1 MKSFLSITSQPVF
14 YDLSER
20 FEPFLNKVSK
30 LPQCKINVFE
40 KADSANFVADSAFL
54 QLVDSQFPKNATEI
68 NGFSFARCGDGVA
81 VFRSGNSISWVH
93 NNFQNIDACLYYD
106 NPNLQVLNQIMM
118 RAYSY
123 TAVFNDALII
133 HSAAINYNGEG
144 ILFCGVPG
152 AGKSTQ
158 SKLWQKVYNAEPIN
172 NDQPCVIFENGKA
185 FVHGTP
191 WSGKEPCYKN
201 ESYPIKAI
209 VFVEKAPYEKVE
221 KLSILE
227 AYALL
232 HLNNYLVPVVD
243 GVEEKYSKVVE
254 QLAKSVPVY
263 KQYCTKTES
272 APRALRAV
280 IDN

>member
-1 MKSFLSITSQPVF
+1 MCLLISVTNKSV
-14 YDLSER
+14 YHDLAER
-20 FEPFLNKVSK
+20 FESFIDKDSK

-54 QLVDSQFPKNATEI
+54 QFVESRFPENTVHI
-68 NGFSFARCGDGVA
+68 NGFSFAPCGDGVA
-81 VFRSGNSISWVH
+81 VYSDGNSVSWVH
-93 NNFQNIDACLYYD
+93 NNFQNIDVCLYCD
-106 NPNLQVLNQIMM
+106 NPNHQVLNQIMM

-123 TAVFNDALII
+123 TAVFNDTLII
-133 HSAAINYNGEG
+133 HSAAVNHNGEG

-158 SKLWQKVYNAEPIN
+158 SKLWQKIYNAEPIN

-185 FVHGTP
+185 LVHGTP

-221 KLSILE
+221 KLGILE

-232 HLNNYLVPVVD
+232 HLNNYLIPFVD
-243 GVEEKYSKVVE
+243 GVEEKYSDVIE

-263 KQYCTKTES
+263 KQYCTKTEE
-272 APRALRAV
+272 APKALRAI